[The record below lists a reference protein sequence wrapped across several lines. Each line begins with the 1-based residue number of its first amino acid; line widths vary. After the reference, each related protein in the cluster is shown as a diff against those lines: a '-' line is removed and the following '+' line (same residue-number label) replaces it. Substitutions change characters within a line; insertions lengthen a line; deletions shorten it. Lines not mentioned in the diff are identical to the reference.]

1 VAIFSIRLPGSLV
14 RRLDDLSSASGA
26 TRSEL
31 VREAVDQY
39 CRRAR
44 PSRKPDPIDLLDK
57 LVDYEGS
64 GLSDLGSRSEQHLR
78 KLFRERRRRRPR

>member
-1 VAIFSIRLPGSLV
+1 V
-14 RRLDDLSSASGA
+14 RRLDDLSSVSGT

-44 PSRKPDPIDLLDK
+44 PTRKPDPIDLLDK
-57 LVDYEGS
+57 LGDYEGS
-64 GLSDLGSRSEQHLR
+64 GLPDLGAHSEDHLC
-78 KLFRERRRRRPR
+78 KLFRERRRRRSR